1 MLRVGGAFFR
11 RIGEGD
17 RSTENLIDFNGGG
30 VGATAPP
37 PKATRKATTSLGGGF
52 ADQSFKA

>member
-1 MLRVGGAFFR
+1 MPFGGAFSR